1 MGLLQQVRTRV
12 SRGARKRSTP
22 SPRAVRALAIARGA
36 GYRWR
41 VENLLGK
48 TSTSGE
54 SGSLF
59 VTPQLFDRI
68 VSAERSLIAIETPRA
83 AEVLAQFRHFA
94 VRSGNSIYAW
104 NESDGIASLRES
116 EVSVPGSARLPEAL
130 RYIQGSMHYGVYLF
144 HELGAQLRFSPARAQ
159 VIGLLR
165 QMGRGKGMAG
175 SVRKIVLIDEQVA
188 FSDAVDELFE
198 RIHDEPGSGRRLRL
212 RDGRWV
218 Q

>member
-1 MGLLQQVRTRV
+1 MCSSRAIRAESQSVTLRQRV
-12 SRGARKRSTP
+12 TNGP
-22 SPRAVRALAIARGA
+22 LAIPGGA

-48 TSTSGE
+48 SISGE
-54 SGSLF
+54 SGALF

-68 VSAERSLIAIETPRA
+68 VSSERSLVAIETPRG

-104 NESDGIASLRES
+104 NESEGITSLRES
-116 EVSVPGSARLPEAL
+116 EVSVPGSTRLPEAL
-130 RYIQGSMHYGVYLF
+130 RYVQSSVHFGVYLF
-144 HELGAQLRFSPARAQ
+144 HELSAQLRFSPARAQ
-159 VIGLLR
+159 VLGLLR
-165 QMGRGKGMAG
+165 QIGRGKNMGGA
-175 SVRKIVLIDEQVA
+175 VRKVVLIDAQVS
-188 FSDAVDELFE
+188 FTDGVDELFE
-198 RIHDEPGSGRRLRL
+198 RLRDEPGSGRRLRL